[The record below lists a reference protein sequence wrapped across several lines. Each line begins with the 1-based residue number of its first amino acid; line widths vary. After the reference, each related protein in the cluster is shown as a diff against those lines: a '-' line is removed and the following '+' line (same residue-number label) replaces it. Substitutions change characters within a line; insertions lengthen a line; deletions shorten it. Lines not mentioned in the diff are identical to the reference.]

1 MLDRIRDIHQDY
13 HAKTSLV
20 SQLIDSSI
28 VPAKY
33 EDFLYEV
40 MIEAYQK
47 VIGRDYSPIIKKV
60 E

>member
-1 MLDRIRDIHQDY
+1 MGESIRERVVCLPIH
-13 HAKTSLV
+13 
-20 SQLIDSSI
+20 DSFI

-33 EDFLYEV
+33 EDFLHTV

-60 E
+60 K